1 STPTT
6 PTATPTSTT
15 GTPTTATATPS
26 ATTTLTPTTP
36 TATPTG
42 ATETP
47 TTATATVTAS
57 KAASATSTPTGA
69 ITETASVTPTDTPTG
84 SPTPTPALGGNVRYY
99 HTPCD
104 RTPGL
109 PVPEVDLTLSGA
121 TSATAMTDAAGN
133 FGVTA
138 DGSDSTLRPSKQ
150 GGSNGAIDEQD
161 AQYVLEFVAG
171 LRQLDPE
178 RRLAANVT
186 GNPTVAAL
194 DAALILQFSKGQ
206 LSRFPIA
213 DQCGSDWIFRPDP
226 SSDVGQMLT
235 QPQTGG
241 GGGCVMG

>member
-1 STPTT
+1 
-6 PTATPTSTT
+6 
-15 GTPTTATATPS
+15 
-26 ATTTLTPTTP
+26 
-36 TATPTG
+36 
-42 ATETP
+42 
-47 TTATATVTAS
+47 
-57 KAASATSTPTGA
+57 
-69 ITETASVTPTDTPTG
+69 
-84 SPTPTPALGGNVRYY
+84 
-99 HTPCD
+99 
-104 RTPGL
+104 L

-133 FGVTA
+133 FGFTA

-171 LRQLDPE
+171 LRQLDPDQ
-178 RRLAANVT
+178 RLAANVT
-186 GNPTVAAL
+186 GNPTVTAL

-241 GGGCVMG
+241 GGGCVMGAIKFPTTLTPPTAGQDFVAILFGDVNGNWSAQVATPPQEGTPPQPTPTCPPTIALEGLNR